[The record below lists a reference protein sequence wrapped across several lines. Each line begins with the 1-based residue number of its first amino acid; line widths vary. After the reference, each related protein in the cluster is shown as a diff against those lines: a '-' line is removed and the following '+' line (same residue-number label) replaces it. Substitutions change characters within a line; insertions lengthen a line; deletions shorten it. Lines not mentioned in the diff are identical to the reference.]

1 MIELTIT
8 GQEELNQRLQK
19 VAEAEW
25 FDAFLRDL
33 AQETFN
39 DVEQRVARHS
49 KSGVLERSLGSG
61 AIRESDRTFV
71 VKSDGQIAPYNIFLH
86 WGSRPHEIRPKER
99 KSLRWVSGNKFAFA
113 KFVKHPGYR
122 GSPFMVTATNNV
134 LSQFDQI
141 VSKYVKEL

>member
-86 WGSRPHEIRPKER
+86 WGSRPHEIRPKDR
-99 KSLRWVSGNKFAFA
+99 KALRWVSGNKFVFA
-113 KFVKHPGYR
+113 KFTKHPGYS
-122 GSPFMVTATNNV
+122 GDPFMVNATQAV
-134 LSQFDQI
+134 LSKFDSMVQRYLKDI
-141 VSKYVKEL
+141 